1 MKQNRQRGYVVIY
14 VVVGVILAAIALAT
28 LYGLRQLSAQNQVV
42 SSAENT
48 ATTEQQKD
56 TKDTKADK
64 TSTEQKK
71 NEKSD
76 SDEKKD
82 TSSAQVKKPAQQQ
95 PQQHAQHQ
103 PPAPAQNNGHGS
115 SHLPTTGPADS
126 LAVGF
131 VLGLIVAVGF
141 AYRRS
146 MLVV

>member
-14 VVVGVILAAIALAT
+14 VIVGVILAAIALAT
-28 LYGLRQLSAQNQVV
+28 LYGLRQLSAQNQVA

-56 TKDTKADK
+56 AKDTKADK

-71 NEKSD
+71 NEKSG
-76 SDEKKD
+76 EKKD
-82 TSSAQVKKPAQQQ
+82 TSSAEVKKPAQQQ

-103 PPAPAQNNGHGS
+103 PTAPAQNNGHGS

-146 MLVV
+146 MLAV

>member
-28 LYGLRQLSAQNQVV
+28 LYGLRQLSAQNQVA

-56 TKDTKADK
+56 AKDTKADK

-71 NEKSD
+71 NEKSG
-76 SDEKKD
+76 EKKD
-82 TSSAQVKKPAQQQ
+82 TSSAEVKKPAQQQ

-103 PPAPAQNNGHGS
+103 PTAPAQNNGHGS

-146 MLVV
+146 MLAV

>member
-48 ATTEQQKD
+48 AMTEQQKD
-56 TKDTKADK
+56 AKDTKADK

-76 SDEKKD
+76 EKKD
-82 TSSAQVKKPAQQQ
+82 TSSAEVKKPAQQQ

-103 PPAPAQNNGHGS
+103 PTAPAQNNGHGS

-146 MLVV
+146 MLAV

>member
-28 LYGLRQLSAQNQVV
+28 LYGLRQLSAQNQVA

-56 TKDTKADK
+56 AKDTKADK

-76 SDEKKD
+76 EKKD
-82 TSSAQVKKPAQQQ
+82 TSSAEVKKPAQQQ
-95 PQQHAQHQ
+95 PQQHAQNQ
-103 PPAPAQNNGHGS
+103 PTAPAQNNGHGS

-146 MLVV
+146 MLAV

>member
-14 VVVGVILAAIALAT
+14 VIVGVILAAIALAT

-56 TKDTKADK
+56 AKDTKADK

-76 SDEKKD
+76 EKKD
-82 TSSAQVKKPAQQQ
+82 TSSAEVKKPAQQQ

-103 PPAPAQNNGHGS
+103 PTAPVQNNGHGS

-146 MLVV
+146 ILVV

>member
-14 VVVGVILAAIALAT
+14 VVVGVILVAIALAT
-28 LYGLRQLSAQNQVV
+28 LYGLRQLSAQNQVA

-56 TKDTKADK
+56 AKDTKADK

-76 SDEKKD
+76 EKKD
-82 TSSAQVKKPAQQQ
+82 TSSAEVKKPAQQQ

-103 PPAPAQNNGHGS
+103 PTAPAQNNGHGS

-131 VLGLIVAVGF
+131 VLGLIVAAGF

>member
-56 TKDTKADK
+56 AKDTKADK

-76 SDEKKD
+76 EKKD
-82 TSSAQVKKPAQQQ
+82 TSSAEVKKPAQQQ
-95 PQQHAQHQ
+95 PQQHAQNQ
-103 PPAPAQNNGHGS
+103 PTAPAQNNGHGS

-146 MLVV
+146 MLAV

>member
-28 LYGLRQLSAQNQVV
+28 LYGLRQLSAQNQVA

-56 TKDTKADK
+56 AKDTKADK

-76 SDEKKD
+76 EKKD
-82 TSSAQVKKPAQQQ
+82 TSSAEVKKPAQQQ

>member
-56 TKDTKADK
+56 AKDTKADK

-71 NEKSD
+71 NEKSG
-76 SDEKKD
+76 EKKD
-82 TSSAQVKKPAQQQ
+82 TSSAEVKKPAQQQ

>member
-48 ATTEQQKD
+48 AMTEQQKD
-56 TKDTKADK
+56 AKDTKADK

-76 SDEKKD
+76 EKKD
-82 TSSAQVKKPAQQQ
+82 TSSAEVKKPAQQQ

-103 PPAPAQNNGHGS
+103 PTAPAQNNGHGS

-146 MLVV
+146 ILVV